1 MPTILDVGS
10 AARAKLFTQL
20 IDDATTGNKDGIA
33 GNETKQAGDVSG
45 QTIFE
50 TNPLLFKL
58 KETIDAG
65 FSKLPEEQK
74 LAAFLAAAEKAWGR
88 PVSDVPKPSFISQ
101 QDWNAHLVDKAIQLV
116 RLGRDPSSVVDKYVH
131 ASGSVEDMKL
141 ADRELFTQT
150 WAPTGPSNGKTL
162 VFGPGFLEDH
172 NDYVEQIQIANK
184 LGYTCEV
191 FDQQWAGLTSG
202 ASGQIDDAYGIARD
216 TAAVAADAAQSGGG
230 GNHVI
235 LVGTSMGGGAGAAGA
250 WVKNAKGAI
259 HLNGPQMPKDVDL
272 FAQDAYF
279 SRTPSLLNEALY
291 ATSFVPGLNQIP
303 LPASGAPVLSSNPA
317 VLRLIAQHAT
327 TDKLTGRAQA
337 FHASDRGLQAIK
349 QDLVDGVKPAGRAVL
364 IHATRDTLADYDAAS
379 QWSKLLGAK
388 LISYDSDTHVPE
400 ENKAE
405 QGILFQGLAQL
416 GN

>member
-1 MPTILDVGS
+1 MPVTLDVGS
-10 AARAKLFTQL
+10 RARAELFSQL

-33 GNETKQAGDVSG
+33 GNEDKIAGDVSG

-74 LAAFLAAAEKAWGR
+74 LATFLAGAEKAWGR
-88 PVSDVPKPSFISQ
+88 PVSDVPKPSFVSQ

-116 RLGRDPSSVVDKYVH
+116 RLGRDPSSVTDKYVH
-131 ASGSVEDMKL
+131 ASGTVEGMKL

-150 WAPTGPSNGKTL
+150 WAPTGPSNGETL

-172 NDYVEQIQIANK
+172 DDYIEQIETANK

-191 FDQQWAGLTSG
+191 YDQQWAGLTSG
-202 ASGQIDDAYGIARD
+202 AHGQIDDAYGITRD
-216 TAAVAADAAQSGGG
+216 AAAVCADAAQS

-235 LVGTSMGGGAGAAGA
+235 LVGTSMGGGAGAVGA
-250 WVKNAKGAI
+250 WVKNAKPGAI
-259 HLNGPQMPKDVDL
+259 ELNGPQMPKDVDIVG
-272 FAQDAYF
+272 QDAYF
-279 SRTPSLLNEALY
+279 SRTPTLLNEALY

-303 LPASGAPVLSSNPA
+303 LPAMGAPVLSSNPA

-327 TDKLTGRAQA
+327 TEKLTAKAQA
-337 FHASDRGLQAIK
+337 FHASDKGLQAIK
-349 QDLVDGVKPAGRAVL
+349 QDLEDGVKPEGKAIL
-364 IHATRDTLADYDAAS
+364 IHATRDSLADYDTAS
-379 QWSKLLGAK
+379 QWANLMGAK

-405 QGILFQGLAQL
+405 QGILFQALAQL
-416 GN
+416 KG